1 MHDPE
6 LRISPNGKAVCEFS
20 IENEKW
26 ERHQYVLLHG
36 ITGERIICKW
46 TEAIQRLKNGEAA
59 TLHEITFERIV
70 CKAHDQIAQKIVNSH
85 HCKDGHKIRITGYLR
100 HIEEKK
106 ITGYL
111 RHIEKKKVIP
121 FSTIQFDQLIV
132 CVDEIELYRPAEIQ
146 QIVAARGISTLCH
159 FTRVERLSS
168 ILHRGLWSRSCLEDL
183 PPSKRPLFTDPDRY
197 DGYKEAICLSIGFP
211 NYRMLFQKTGRDKQ
225 FLWVILLIDTKVLWE
240 LDCAFCHQNASSS
253 LVNRIPLE
261 DKKKS
266 SSLKRMFR
274 DQDYDNKGSY
284 HRQLQIPKDYPTHPQ
299 AEVLVFD
306 PIPATYIKT
315 VLFYN
320 GTALKKWREDNPR
333 SYTQKFFAKNQYFK
347 PRCDYAAWQG
357 DNRNPA

>member
-6 LRISPNGKAVCEFS
+6 LRTLPNGKAVCEFS
-20 IENEKW
+20 IENEEW

-36 ITGERIICKW
+36 ITGERVICKW

-59 TLHEITFERIV
+59 TLHEIAFERVV
-70 CKAHDQIAQKIVNSH
+70 CKVHDQAAQKIIKSH
-85 HCKDGHKIRITGYLR
+85 HCKGGYKIGITGHLW

-106 ITGYL
+106 VTSS
-111 RHIEKKKVIP
+111 
-121 FSTIQFDQLIV
+121 STIQFDQLIV

-168 ILHRGLWSRSCLEDL
+168 ILHRGLWSRRCLEDL
-183 PPSKRPLFTDPDRY
+183 PPSKRPPFTDPDRY

-225 FLWVILLIDTKVLWE
+225 SLWVILLIDTKVLWK
-240 LDCAFCHQNASSS
+240 LDCAFCHQNASSN

-261 DKKKS
+261 ERKKS

-274 DQDYDNKGSY
+274 DQDCDNKGSY
-284 HRQLQIPKDYPTHPQ
+284 QRQLQIPKDYPTHPQ

-306 PIPATYIKT
+306 PIPAMYIKT

-320 GTALKKWREDNPR
+320 GTVLKKWREDNTR

-347 PRCDYAAWQG
+347 PRCDYAAWQSG
-357 DNRNPA
+357 NRNPA